1 MASNGGLDGW
11 AANSMVKRKERL
23 MTMLWA
29 TIFMIIC
36 HSFRIFLLF
45 KFFFGIS
52 AAKQFTY
59 HIFLFWINFW
69 CIYARQQYIESPLFW
84 TINYILVHSVTYPR
98 HVIPPTIT
106 GYSGFGSTGPGLTI
120 DDKQLMVSASRPS
133 VYRHHHTWSSI
144 VEHTKQK
151 RKTNQQ

>member
-1 MASNGGLDGW
+1 LGRELHGKEERASHDDVMGHDFHDNMSLV
-11 AANSMVKRKERL
+11 SKL
-23 MTMLWA
+23 
-29 TIFMIIC
+29 
-36 HSFRIFLLF
+36 SFVQI
-45 KFFFGIS
+45 FFGIS

-144 VEHTKQK
+144 IEHTKQK